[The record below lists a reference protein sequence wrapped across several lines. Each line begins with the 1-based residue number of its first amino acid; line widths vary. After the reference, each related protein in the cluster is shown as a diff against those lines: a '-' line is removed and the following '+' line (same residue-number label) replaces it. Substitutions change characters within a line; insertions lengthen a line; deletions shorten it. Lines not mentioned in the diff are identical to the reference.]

1 MQTSG
6 LLFVSIIAF
15 AVGYGLNEA
24 RHSATLPLMG
34 NMTFAKSAALW
45 LAIFAGLCAF
55 TAGLQYAVEAGAL

>member
-34 NMTFAKSAALW
+34 MSLPKSIALW
-45 LAIFAGLCAF
+45 FAIMAILGSFVAGLYWAKD
-55 TAGLQYAVEAGAL
+55 VGAL